1 MPNLDKRGRLSPRSS
16 RSVGMA
22 PHTLST
28 IFITG
33 ATGYIGGRLAPRLL
47 EHGYR
52 VRCLARSRAKLLARP
67 WARDEL
73 VEVVEGDA
81 GDQAAL
87 TRAMRGCAAA
97 YFLVH
102 SMDAAGPEYRA
113 RDRSMAG
120 AFGRAAADA
129 GVRRIIY
136 LGGLGETGPGL
147 SEHLSSRREVEK
159 ALAGGGVPV
168 TVLRAAMI
176 IGSGSA
182 SFEILRYLVERLPI
196 MITPRWVSTE
206 SQPIAVRD
214 VLFYLIAALEN
225 SSTTGKTL
233 DIGGPDIWSYAKVM
247 REMASALGL
256 RRRLVIPVPVL
267 TPRLSSLW
275 IHLVTPLAASI
286 ARPLA
291 EGLRNRVVCRNDDAT
306 RLMPHQCLTIRQA
319 MDAAIAREGMGAV
332 ETAWSDAGVMPGDPV
347 WAGGTVFV
355 DRREAKASA
364 SPQNAWEA
372 VCSLGGKNG
381 YFAADWLWRLRGSMD
396 RLIGGP
402 GLRRGRRSTQEL
414 RLGDALDFW
423 RVTSIEAP
431 RHLVLTAE
439 MKLPGVATLSFEIQP
454 HSDNQCTIVMTARFR
469 SRGLLGIAY
478 WYTALP
484 LHGIVFKGMLKGL
497 VRTAELMP
505 INRPAS
511 LLVTALEPLI
521 LSA

>member
-1 MPNLDKRGRLSPRSS
+1 
-16 RSVGMA
+16 MA
-22 PHTLST
+22 TDALPT

-47 EHGYR
+47 EHGYA
-52 VRCLARSRAKLLARP
+52 VRCLARSRDKLRSRP
-67 WARDEL
+67 WARDER

-81 GDQAAL
+81 GDEVGL

-113 RDRSMAG
+113 RDRAMAH
-120 AFGRAAADA
+120 AFGRAAAAAD
-129 GVRRIIY
+129 VPRIIY

-147 SEHLSSRREVEK
+147 SEHLSSRREVET
-159 ALAGGGVPV
+159 ALEEGGVPV

-196 MITPRWVSTE
+196 MITPKWVSTE

-214 VLFYLIAALEN
+214 VLFYLVAVLGN

-233 DIGGPDIWSYAKVM
+233 DIGGPDIWSYAKLM
-247 REMASALGL
+247 REMASVLHL
-256 RRRLVIPVPVL
+256 PRRVVVPVPVL

-291 EGLRNRVVCRNDDAT
+291 EGLRNRVVCRNDEAT
-306 RLMPHQCLTIRQA
+306 RLIPHQCLSIRQA
-319 MDAAIAREGMGAV
+319 MDAAISREETGAV
-332 ETAWSDAGVMPGDPV
+332 ETAWSDAGVMPGDPA
-347 WAGGTVFV
+347 WAGGAVFV
-355 DRREAKASA
+355 DRRQATALAS
-364 SPQNAWEA
+364 SQTAWAA
-372 VCSLGGKNG
+372 VCSLGREHG
-381 YFAADWLWRLRGSMD
+381 YFAANWLWRLRGSMD

-402 GLRRGRRSTQEL
+402 GLRRGRRSAQEL

-423 RVTSIEAP
+423 RVTKIEAP

-439 MKLPGVATLSFEIQP
+439 MKLPGVATLSFEIKP
-454 HSDNQCTIVMTARFR
+454 HLDKRCTIVMTARFR

-478 WYTALP
+478 WYTVLP

-497 VRTAELMP
+497 VRTAELAP

-511 LLVTALEPLI
+511 LLVTAPEPLI
-521 LSA
+521 LPR